1 MVRMRQDT
9 AMTMNPLLPN
19 AVDEICGKLKP
30 SNEYIAIIFF
40 ASTNYD
46 FPALSA
52 MLKERFPNCEV
63 IGATTSGEIIK
74 GGGFI
79 NHSITVTALACN
91 RTWVSGVFIKAL

>member
-1 MVRMRQDT
+1 MRQDT

-63 IGATTSGEIIK
+63 IGTTTSGEIIK
-74 GGGFI
+74 GG
-79 NHSITVTALACN
+79 AL
-91 RTWVSGVFIKAL
+91 